1 MKSIRKTIIGLGLL
15 IGFVSCDDYIDKE
28 PLSEYLSSNFYNNE
42 AAIEQGTNGA
52 YQGMYMESSL
62 LPFFTLYDMYTPM
75 GIERA
80 DNSSIGVG
88 NSNLEMSF
96 VVELQWANF
105 YKGVARAN
113 AVIEGSEPYLA
124 GLSDKAKQYV
134 AEVKT
139 IRATHYH
146 YLTSLYGDVPFFT
159 KSVTPEERL
168 SAPRT
173 PWIDIVD
180 FLLQDLEEASTLLP
194 WQTNQLGR
202 IDKSYALGLKSRIAL
217 YAGSWYKEG
226 FGKDGVKDVAK
237 AAIYFD
243 IAAKTSQR
251 IIAES
256 GRAVSPNFAD
266 LFTRAGQLT
275 PASKREN
282 IFALAYSDQSSR
294 KYHYQSFGE
303 MARTVG
309 GQSGRFPTQ
318 LLVDTYEMTNGK
330 RIDEPGSG
338 YDPKKPFEN
347 RDPRLKMS
355 IYTHG
360 DRIIAN
366 NGGVKLEI
374 QMELYNPRTL
384 SFDGTGNSQLITNLD
399 YTGSVAQF
407 GYIQSGVGYL
417 WKKYNF
423 FNDEIV
429 SEPTYNVL
437 LMRYAEILLIYA
449 EAKIELNQIDNS
461 VTSAL
466 NEVRGRVN
474 MPIITSTDPTRLRQ
488 LVRRERKVEL
498 ARESG
503 LHFFD
508 MRRWRTGALENA
520 EKTYGYPLAI
530 GVNAST
536 NTYPDGYDQVLPSMV
551 PTYGGTGSA
560 RDLNDLALYG
570 AYGSRLRQRDK
581 DRPNNWDDKFY
592 LWPIPQ
598 TELNKAPWLTQ
609 NDGYGQ

>member
-1 MKSIRKTIIGLGLL
+1 
-15 IGFVSCDDYIDKE
+15 
-28 PLSEYLSSNFYNNE
+28 
-42 AAIEQGTNGA
+42 
-52 YQGMYMESSL
+52 
-62 LPFFTLYDMYTPM
+62 
-75 GIERA
+75 
-80 DNSSIGVG
+80 
-88 NSNLEMSF
+88 
-96 VVELQWANF
+96 
-105 YKGVARAN
+105 
-113 AVIEGSEPYLA
+113 
-124 GLSDKAKQYV
+124 
-134 AEVKT
+134 
-139 IRATHYH
+139 
-146 YLTSLYGDVPFFT
+146 
-159 KSVTPEERL
+159 
-168 SAPRT
+168 
-173 PWIDIVD
+173 
-180 FLLQDLEEASTLLP
+180 
-194 WQTNQLGR
+194 
-202 IDKSYALGLKSRIAL
+202 
-217 YAGSWYKEG
+217 
-226 FGKDGVKDVAK
+226 
-237 AAIYFD
+237 
-243 IAAKTSQR
+243 
-251 IIAES
+251 
-256 GRAVSPNFAD
+256 
-266 LFTRAGQLT
+266 
-275 PASKREN
+275 
-282 IFALAYSDQSSR
+282 
-294 KYHYQSFGE
+294 
-303 MARTVG
+303 
-309 GQSGRFPTQ
+309 
-318 LLVDTYEMTNGK
+318 
-330 RIDEPGSG
+330 
-338 YDPKKPFEN
+338 
-347 RDPRLKMS
+347 
-355 IYTHG
+355 G

-437 LMRYAEILLIYA
+437 LMRYADILLIYA